1 MKLID
6 NAETIVLV
14 ISADLAPG
22 AQDRAAAVLLQEAVD
37 ERGAGHPYR
46 RAVIVSDMAWFDTAL
61 LHESPTISIGGPGVN
76 GVAGRFGNELPTV
89 WTDQDR
95 SFIQADFGDG
105 LKRASLWG
113 SDSAATTASVTAF
126 ISRGWL
132 DEFLDRC
139 WRFRAGAFA

>member
-6 NAETIVLV
+6 SSETVVLV
-14 ISADLAPG
+14 VSADLPPQAD
-22 AQDRAAAVLLQEAVD
+22 DRAVAVMLKGAVD
-37 ERGAGHPYR
+37 DRGAGHPYR
-46 RAVIVSDMAWFDTAL
+46 RAVIVSDVAWFETPMFHD
-61 LHESPTISIGGPGVN
+61 SPTISIGGPGVN

-89 WTDQDR
+89 WTDRDVAV
-95 SFIQADFGDG
+95 IQAAYGDG
-105 LKRASLWG
+105 PKRAALWG
-113 SDSAATTASVTAF
+113 ANAAATAAAVDAF